1 MPELSVNLD
10 ELAFVLH
17 RSPSLHLDC
26 YLDLETGNILNVP
39 TDRKV
44 LENLLP
50 PEENSQ
56 MLSTDNMIEQ
66 LLPKGGNLLFIPD
79 LFEQHVFKLM
89 IDFHKT
95 LEEGEPELAEQLFIT
110 IHGEG
115 GYASFRKLIQKR
127 YQLLKSFIRFRDSFF
142 EQEAQTWLKQNN
154 ISAIPRETNSQ

>member
-1 MPELSVNLD
+1 MSEFSVNMD

-26 YLDLETGNILNVP
+26 YLDLETGNIINVP

-56 MLSTDNMIEQ
+56 LLSTENMIEQ
-66 LLPKGGNLLFIPD
+66 LLPKDGKLLFIPD
-79 LFEQHVFKLM
+79 LFEQNIFNLM
-89 IDFHKT
+89 MQFQESLAED
-95 LEEGEPELAEQLFIT
+95 EPELAEKLFIT

-127 YQLLKSFIRFRDSFF
+127 YQLLKLFIRFRDSFF
-142 EQEAQTWLKQNN
+142 EREAKAWLKQNHV
-154 ISAIPRETNSQ
+154 SAVPRKPNFR